1 MIGDFLA
8 QVEGLVSFEEEA
20 GVPPRRTPF
29 GFLMPDYRQDEEG
42 LDRWEAAYGE
52 KARGTTRLPIPAPRA
67 VRDAPGRTVQPG
79 ESPPRRGR
87 LG

>member
-8 QVEGLVSFEEEA
+8 QVEVLVSFEEEA

-52 KARGTTRLPIPAPRA
+52 KARGTTRLPIPVPRA
-67 VRDAPGRTVQPG
+67 VRDAPGRTVQQPG
-79 ESPPRRGR
+79 APIRRGR

>member
-52 KARGTTRLPIPAPRA
+52 KARGTTRLPIPVPRV
-67 VRDAPGRTVQPG
+67 VRDAPGRTVQQPG
-79 ESPPRRGR
+79 APIRQGR

>member
-8 QVEGLVSFEEEA
+8 QVRGLVSFEEEA

-52 KARGTTRLPIPAPRA
+52 KARGTTRLPIPEPRA
-67 VRDAPGRTVQPG
+67 VRDAPGRTVQRPG
-79 ESPPRRGR
+79 TPIRRGR
-87 LG
+87 LE

>member
-1 MIGDFLA
+1 M
-8 QVEGLVSFEEEA
+8 EGLVSFEEEA

-52 KARGTTRLPIPAPRA
+52 KARGTTREPLPATRTVRSAASRAVQQPRA
-67 VRDAPGRTVQPG
+67 PI
-79 ESPPRRGR
+79 RRGR
-87 LG
+87 LE

>member
-42 LDRWEAAYGE
+42 LGRWEAAYGE
-52 KARGTTRLPIPAPRA
+52 KARGTTRLPIPVPRA
-67 VRDAPGRTVQPG
+67 VRDTPGRTVQQPG
-79 ESPPRRGR
+79 AHIRRGR
-87 LG
+87 LE

>member
-8 QVEGLVSFEEEA
+8 QVQGLVSFANEN

-29 GFLMPDYRQDEEG
+29 GFLMPDYRQDEAG

-52 KARGTTRLPIPAPRA
+52 KARGTTRLPAPVPKT
-67 VRDAPGRTVQPG
+67 VRNAPKRTVQQPG
-79 ESPPRRGR
+79 TLIRQGR
-87 LG
+87 LE